1 VTHARLAWGLCA
13 AAVAMLVVGLLL
25 TFMADD
31 VTPAFDLVL
40 SIALLTFPVVGAIV
54 ASRRPEN
61 PIGWLFCA
69 AGVLFAA
76 SSLVHGW
83 ATYGLVDRAEP
94 LPGAVTAAWLNAWL
108 FLPAIFGTP
117 QLLFLLFPTGRPLSA
132 GWRAAVWLSVAAIVV
147 QTTGSALVPG
157 ALVDAPVDGIEN
169 PVAIGAGEAVAQVG
183 WLLTLL
189 GILVAAASLV
199 VRFRRADG
207 EERLQLKWFV
217 LAAGIFA
224 TSCVVAGFA
233 FTAEDELPL
242 LGQLMII
249 AAFATIPIAAAI
261 AILRYRLYEI
271 DRVINR
277 ALVYAALTAT
287 LAAGYLG
294 CVLLAQ
300 LVIGAESQLSVAV
313 STLAMAALFRPAR
326 ARIQAAVDRRFYRRR
341 YDAALTLEAFGS
353 RLREQLDLD
362 ALGSDLRG
370 VVHDTVQPAHVSL
383 WLRGPGARR

>member
-1 VTHARLAWGLCA
+1 MTARRVAWALCA
-13 AAVAMLVVGLLL
+13 ASVAMIAAGWLL
-25 TFMADD
+25 TLIADD

-40 SIALLTFPVVGAIV
+40 SVALLTFPVVGAIV

-61 PIGWLFCA
+61 AIGWLFCA

-76 SSLVHGW
+76 SSLAHGW

-94 LPGAVTAAWLNAWL
+94 LPGAVIAAWLNAWL

-117 QLLFLLFPTGRPLSA
+117 QLLFLLFPTGRPLSPR
-132 GWRAAVWLSVAAIVV
+132 WRAAVWLAAAAIAT
-147 QTTGSALVPG
+147 QTIGSALVPG
-157 ALVDAPVDGIEN
+157 ALVDAPIDGVEN
-169 PVAIGAGEAVAQVG
+169 PVGIGAGDVVAQLG
-183 WLLTLL
+183 WLLTLT
-189 GILVAAASLV
+189 GIVVAASSLM
-199 VRFRRADG
+199 VRFRRARGD
-207 EERLQLKWFV
+207 ERLQLKWFV

-224 TSCVVAGFA
+224 TSCMVAAFA

-242 LGQLMII
+242 LGQLLIV

-277 ALVYAALTAT
+277 ALVYGALTAI

-300 LVIGAESQLSVAV
+300 LVIGAESGLSVAV

-341 YDAALTLEAFGS
+341 YDAALTLEAFGT

-370 VVHDTVQPAHVSL
+370 VVQDTVQPTHVSL
-383 WLRGPGARR
+383 WLRRPR

>member
-1 VTHARLAWGLCA
+1 MTARRGAWALCA
-13 AAVAMLVVGLLL
+13 ASVAMIAVGWLL
-25 TFMADD
+25 TLIADD

-40 SIALLTFPVVGAIV
+40 SVALLTFPVVGAIV

-61 PIGWLFCA
+61 AIGWLFCA

-83 ATYGLVDRAEP
+83 ATYGLVDRAER
-94 LPGAVTAAWLNAWL
+94 LPGAVIAAWLNAWL

-117 QLLFLLFPTGRPLSA
+117 QLLFLLFPTGRPLSPR
-132 GWRAAVWLSVAAIVV
+132 WRPAVWLAAAAIAT
-147 QTTGSALVPG
+147 QTIGSALVPG
-157 ALVDAPVDGIEN
+157 ALVDAPIDGVEN
-169 PVAIGAGEAVAQVG
+169 PVGIGAGDVVAQLG
-183 WLLTLL
+183 WMLTLT
-189 GILVAAASLV
+189 GIVVAAASLV
-199 VRFRRADG
+199 VRFRRARGD
-207 EERLQLKWFV
+207 ERLQLKWFV

-224 TSCVVAGFA
+224 TSCMVAAFA

-242 LGQLMII
+242 LGQLLIV

-277 ALVYAALTAT
+277 ALVYGALTAI

-300 LVIGAESQLSVAV
+300 LVIGAESGLSVAV

-341 YDAALTLEAFGS
+341 YDAALTLEAFGT

-370 VVHDTVQPAHVSL
+370 VVQDTVQPTHVSL
-383 WLRGPGARR
+383 WLRRPR